1 QVGEILLHRHHRVG
15 ENGEV
20 RSCRDFRD
28 GIATNRRTR
37 VKMRRH
43 GRGHVA
49 ARRETHD
56 ADVVLGQ
63 MVSIGVVT
71 YPTHR
76 APSVVDGLRIAMTR
90 TMPVLQYKGGHVM
103 SI

>member
-1 QVGEILLHRHHRVG
+1 
-15 ENGEV
+15 
-20 RSCRDFRD
+20 

-63 MVSIGVVT
+63 MISIGVVT

-90 TMPVLQYKGGHVM
+90 AVPVLQHEGGHVM
-103 SI
+103 PIEPLRDQGTLPIHREVCIAATRADHD